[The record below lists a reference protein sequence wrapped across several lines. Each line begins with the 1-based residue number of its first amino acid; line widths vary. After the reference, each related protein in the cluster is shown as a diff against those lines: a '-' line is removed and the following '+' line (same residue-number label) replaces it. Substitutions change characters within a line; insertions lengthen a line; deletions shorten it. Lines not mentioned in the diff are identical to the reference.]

1 MKDNWKEVHPK
12 SIFQAAIACPLS
24 NQEQEI
30 LTLLYQPIIGVDAF
44 GLYLTLLSEA
54 EKTGISE
61 SLFHAELI
69 TIMDKSIKQI
79 QLARKKLEGI
89 GLLSTFVKKDAELGT
104 LFLYRLNHPETAER
118 FFKDEVLS
126 LTLLNSVGQRKLDK
140 LFDRFKPKF
149 INLNGFEEISVGFK
163 DAYLFKEEQI
173 VAQSNQLSQMEQAFE
188 DPRPAQKISAVSEQ
202 FDWSYF
208 IQGIEKLGIK
218 LPDNHVGFKEE
229 VFVFHNLFGITEL
242 DMIDFCSKSFDY
254 YTGKI
259 DTKEF
264 ERAVYRTYDPDKKQK
279 PSQFQKNETVDLSAE
294 DQQTYRY
301 NSLKMNGFSMQDIQ
315 MIMDSE
321 NNFPLNYLEA
331 LKNER
336 GGYTTPQE
344 RSLVKYLV
352 SKSGL
357 PNSVINVL
365 INYVYNIQKQPTL
378 KADYVNRIANEWAQ
392 SGIFS
397 PEKAIDHVREIA
409 KKGKEQKQTRQ
420 RYGQNNRPIR
430 QETLPDWVDNPVEEQ
445 KLSKEEQARLDKE
458 IQDFLSKGGDN

>member
-1 MKDNWKEVHPK
+1 MKDKWKEVQPK
-12 SIFQAAIACPLS
+12 SIFQATIAYTLS
-24 NQEQEI
+24 DQEQTV
-30 LTLLYQPIIGVDAF
+30 LTLLYQPIIGAKAF
-44 GLYLTLLSEA
+44 SLYLTLLSEVT
-54 EKTGISE
+54 ETGVSE

-69 TIMDKSIKQI
+69 TMLDMSIKEI
-79 QLARKKLEGI
+79 QTARKKLEGI
-89 GLLSTFVKKDAELGT
+89 GLLSTFVKEDSELGIY
-104 LFLYRLNHPETAER
+104 FLYRLNHPETAER

-140 LFDRFKPKF
+140 LFERFKPKF
-149 INLNGFEEISVGFK
+149 ISLTGYEEVSASFK
-163 DAYLFKEEQI
+163 DVYLFKEEQI
-173 VAQSNQLSQMEQAFE
+173 IAQSGQLGQLAQAFT
-188 DPRPAQKISAVSEQ
+188 DPRPVKKPSAVSET
-202 FDWSYF
+202 FDWAYF
-208 IQGIEKLGIK
+208 VQGIENLGIK
-218 LPDNHVGFKEE
+218 LPDNSAGFKEE
-229 VFVFHNLFGITEL
+229 VFIFHNLFGITEL
-242 DMIDFCSKSFDY
+242 DMIEFCSKSFDY
-254 YTGKI
+254 YTSKI
-259 DTKEF
+259 DVKDF

-279 PSQFQKNETVDLSAE
+279 ASQFQTNESVELSAA

-301 NSLKMNGFSMQDIQ
+301 NSLKMNGFSTQDIQ

-321 NNFPLNYLEA
+321 KNFPLNYLEA

-397 PEKAIDHVREIA
+397 PEKAIDHVRELA

-430 QETLPDWVDNPVEEQ
+430 QETLPDWVENPVEEQ

-458 IQDFLSKGGDN
+458 IQDFLSKGGGN